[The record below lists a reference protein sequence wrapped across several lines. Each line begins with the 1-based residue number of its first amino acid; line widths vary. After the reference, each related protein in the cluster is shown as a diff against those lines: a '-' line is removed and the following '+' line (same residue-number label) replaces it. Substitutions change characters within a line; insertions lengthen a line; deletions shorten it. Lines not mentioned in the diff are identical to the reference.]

1 MSNFESM
8 KEKRQRKKE
17 KIVRILKDGDKGEV
31 KRNSSGIIMP
41 VKQHYKKLPRET
53 PSGRDSKLS
62 EYKEASK

>member
-8 KEKRQRKKE
+8 KDKRQRKKE

-31 KRNSSGIIMP
+31 KRNSSGAIMP

-53 PSGRDSKLS
+53 PLGRDSKLS
-62 EYKEASK
+62 EYKEAD